1 MKIINKCTYLIILIL
16 VLAVIIINVTV
27 LSAEGEDGIFG
38 DEISISS
45 LEPSG
50 QEITARGSAL
60 VIYNDLRLEAET
72 IYYNSVT
79 GEVNLDEDISLV
91 DQDYQLT
98 ADELKGNLTEESFTA
113 RGNVELTGTD
123 AFLTGEELFYDRIAG
138 EVIVKGRPYLEY
150 QDIKARAD
158 QIRYYTDKNLAYLTG
173 NVSGE
178 QLGHSF
184 SGEKMELDLVT
195 GKMTLAGAAHFLYE
209 NRGE

>member
-1 MKIINKCTYLIILIL
+1 MNIINKCTYLIILIL
-16 VLAVIIINVTV
+16 VLALMIINVTV

-45 LEPSG
+45 LESSG

-60 VIYNDLRLEAET
+60 VLYNDLRMEAET

-79 GEVNLDEDISLV
+79 GEVNLDEDVLLLDKS
-91 DQDYQLT
+91 YQLI
-98 ADELKGNLTEESFTA
+98 ADELKGNLTKESFTA
-113 RGNVELTGTD
+113 KGNVELTGTD

-138 EVIVKGRPYLEY
+138 KVIVKGRPYLEY

-158 QIRYYTDKNLAYLTG
+158 QITYYTVKEIAYLTG
-173 NVSGE
+173 NVSGQ

-184 SGEKMELDLVT
+184 SGEKMELDLKT
-195 GKMTLAGAAHFLYE
+195 DKMTLAGGAHFLYD
-209 NRGE
+209 NKGE